1 MEMDIKLTPDA
12 TTLKAKPYRTSPEMC
27 KEINRQIDDMLKA
40 DIIESSQ
47 GRYTSAVF
55 LVPKGQSFRLVVDY
69 RKLNEQ
75 TIPENFPMQ
84 NITDLLQAL
93 GSNHPKF
100 FTSLDMQSGYHQ
112 IPITESAREYT
123 GFITPDNVY
132 QFKCCPFGL
141 KNCPFVFSKLMSKVL
156 YGT

>member
-1 MEMDIKLTPDA
+1 VYDYADLFVKKGEPLRVTNVMEMDIKLTPDA
-12 TTLKAKPYRTSPEMC
+12 MTLKAKPYRTSPEMH

-40 DIIESSQ
+40 DIFESSQ

-84 NITDLLQAL
+84 NITDL
-93 GSNHPKF
+93 
-100 FTSLDMQSGYHQ
+100 
-112 IPITESAREYT
+112 
-123 GFITPDNVY
+123 
-132 QFKCCPFGL
+132 
-141 KNCPFVFSKLMSKVL
+141 
-156 YGT
+156 